1 MAAIKETRSTILLT
15 IVFVLLWNS
24 GFIGAE
30 YGLPY
35 AGAFTLLFWR
45 YWALTLILL
54 IYLLLRKR
62 LKWAGLRTIGYAFF
76 IGTLA
81 HGFWLACVLVSM
93 QRGVPSGIV
102 ALIVAL
108 QPMVTGTFSG
118 LVVGEYLRPS
128 QWWGLLIGFLGVAL
142 AVVPRT
148 DFTNVESIFSYLL
161 PLGSVIAIT
170 IATLVERKAQTSGQ
184 AYRLP
189 VDTSLFYQSLA
200 TAITITIP
208 AVFFEGLATQWTP
221 KFLGTMV
228 WLIFVISLSAYGLM
242 WILLRRIDAT
252 RVASLFYLGP
262 PVTMLMAWAVLGE
275 VPQPMDYVGLVVVAI
290 GVLLVQR

>member
-1 MAAIKETRSTILLT
+1 MGGQAQNNSTILLT
-15 IVFVLLWNS
+15 IAFVLLWNS

-45 YWALTLILL
+45 YWALSLILL
-54 IYLLLRKR
+54 IYLVLKKR
-62 LKWAGLRTIGYAFF
+62 LQWTGWRTIAYAFF
-76 IGTLA
+76 LGTLA
-81 HGFWLACVLVSM
+81 HACWLACVLVSI

-118 LVVGEYLRPS
+118 LFVGEYLRPS

-148 DFTNVESIFSYLL
+148 DFTNLESIFSYLL

-208 AVFFEGLATQWTP
+208 AVLVEGLATQWTP
-221 KFLGTMV
+221 KFLGTVV
-228 WLIFVISLSAYGLM
+228 WLIFAVSLSAYGLM

-262 PVTMLMAWAVLGE
+262 PVTMLMAWAALGE